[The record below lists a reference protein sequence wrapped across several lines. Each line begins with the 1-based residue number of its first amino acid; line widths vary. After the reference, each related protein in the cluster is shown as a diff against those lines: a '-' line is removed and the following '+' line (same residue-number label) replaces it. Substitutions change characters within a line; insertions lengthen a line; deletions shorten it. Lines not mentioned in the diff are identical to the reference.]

1 MATRRTR
8 AAQAPAAKLSA
19 PRLPAVHARTRL
31 FGVLD
36 RAFKAPAV
44 WIEGP
49 PGAGK
54 TTLAASWLKARKR
67 PCVWYQVDPGDA
79 DAATFFHY
87 LGLGAKHAAPRYKR
101 PLPHLTPEF
110 LPGLETFARRY
121 FEELF
126 RRLPSGSVLVLD
138 NAQDAG
144 ADGAFNDVLRVAIE
158 TLPAHVRM
166 LCLSRA
172 SPPPSLARLIA
183 NAQIAVLA
191 PSVTRLT
198 LEEAR
203 GVAAVRGVKDGAR
216 IAAIHDRTRGW
227 TAGLVLMLERAGADA
242 GREAS
247 DPQTL
252 FDYFATEIL
261 RRLDP
266 GTRELLLKSA
276 LLPKM
281 RAADVES
288 LTGRAEAGSVIA
300 DLQRRNYFTYRLSP
314 KEPVYEYHPL
324 FREFLLAH
332 LDEAL
337 ARRDLDRLRSEAA
350 RLLDASG
357 QIEAAADLWRTAG
370 DWPALANHART
381 HAGILIKEGRARVVE
396 AWLGALPEE
405 LTDADPWLRYWQGVC
420 RMGIDPEAAVAIFSV
435 THERFRAR
443 GDVVG
448 VFLAWAAAVDAIWLR
463 QRDATVFD
471 GWIGR
476 LEQDLARF
484 GAFPDTDVEASVVS
498 VLIWILL
505 WRRPWHAD
513 MARWTARAAPL
524 LERKLDPLIKARL
537 ACALVLYFRL
547 TGDGASARAAAGAAH
562 ASLAAQDAN
571 TLAALLA
578 EMVRVYDLLFSG
590 RPADA
595 TEHARALLRKSLTT
609 GLHVLDNM
617 FDGLATYGALTEE
630 NTTMADEF
638 LGGME
643 RALSGRPET
652 LDTAHWYCLRAWRLR
667 IAGDL
672 AAAVRHARRAV
683 EITTEAGA
691 SQPELLS
698 RQSLAHALLD
708 SGDHAAAKAEN
719 DEALKQA
726 QAAGF
731 FMHVF
736 ESTMFDARLALTRG
750 DEPAGAARLRDAFE
764 LAGRSDITGY
774 RPFWRREA
782 WARLHAAALE
792 HGVLPDVV
800 RRRIR
805 EEQLAGY
812 GPDSYL
818 ESWPW
823 PVRIRVLGRFSVERE
838 EKPLAVER
846 GAKPLELLRGLVALG
861 GRSVP
866 EAELAEMLWSGSD
879 GDRAHQSLKVTVHRL
894 RRMLG
899 EDRIVWSGGVL
910 SLDTRSVWVDA
921 WALERALGALDSALT
936 ERQGKRIAAL
946 ALAALALYRGA
957 YLRADASAWAL
968 GARERLR
975 AKFLRV
981 VGAAAETL
989 IADGGTAE
997 ALRCYEK
1004 ALEVDPAAERFYQ
1017 GLMRCHLELGERA
1030 DGLAVYNRCRDALAR
1045 ELALAPS
1052 PKTEAL
1058 RASLLSG

>member
-1 MATRRTR
+1 MKGARIL
-8 AAQAPAAKLSA
+8 AAKLSA
-19 PRLPAVHARTRL
+19 PKLPTVHARTRL
-31 FGVLD
+31 YAILD

-44 WIEGP
+44 WMEGP

-54 TTLAASWLKARKR
+54 TTLAASWLASRKR
-67 PCVWYQVDPGDA
+67 PCIWYQMDAGDA
-79 DAATFFHY
+79 DLATVFHY
-87 LGLGAKHAAPRYKR
+87 LGLAAKHAAPGHKR

-126 RRLPSGSVLVLD
+126 GRLRPNSVLVLD
-138 NAQDAG
+138 NVQDAG
-144 ADGAFNDVLRVAIE
+144 AGHPLHEVLRVAVE

-183 NAQIAVLA
+183 NAQIAVLEPA
-191 PSVTRLT
+191 VIRLT

-203 GVAAVRGVKDGAR
+203 GVAAVRGIKDRAR

-261 RRLDP
+261 RTLDE

-281 RAADVES
+281 RAADVEY

-314 KEPVYEYHPL
+314 KDPVYEYHPL
-324 FREFLLAH
+324 FREFLLARLH
-332 LDEAL
+332 EAL
-337 ARRDLDRLRSEAA
+337 APAQLDLLRSMAA

-357 QIEAAADLWRTAG
+357 QIEAAADLWRAAG
-370 DWPALANHART
+370 DWDALANHVRT
-381 HAGILIKEGRARVVE
+381 HAGNLVKEGRARVVE
-396 AWLGALPEE
+396 AWLGALPGN

-420 RMGIDPEAAVAIFSV
+420 RMGIDPEAAAAIFSAA
-435 THERFRAR
+435 HEQFLKGRDAA
-443 GDVVG
+443 G

-463 QRDATVFD
+463 QMDATVFD
-471 GWIGR
+471 NWIER

-505 WRRPWHAD
+505 WRRPWHTD
-513 MARWTARAAPL
+513 MSRWTARAAPL

-562 ASLAAQDAN
+562 ASLAAGDAN

-595 TEHARALLRKSLTT
+595 TEHARGLLRKSLTT

-617 FDGLATYGALTEE
+617 FNGLATYGALTEE
-630 NTTMADEF
+630 NTAMGDEF

-683 EITTEAGA
+683 EITTDAGA

-708 SGDHAAAKAEN
+708 GGEYAAAKAEN

-736 ESTMFDARLALTRG
+736 ESTMFDARLALARG
-750 DEPAGAARLRDAFE
+750 DDLAGVARLRDAFA
-764 LAGRSDITGY
+764 LAARSDITGY

-812 GPDSYL
+812 GPDSYP

-838 EKPLAVER
+838 EKPLPVER
-846 GAKPLELLRGLVALG
+846 GAKPLELLKALVALG
-861 GRSVP
+861 GRSVA
-866 EAELAEMLWSGSD
+866 EAELAEMLWPNAD
-879 GDRAHQSLKVTVHRL
+879 GDRAHRSLKVTVHRL
-894 RRMLG
+894 RRLLG
-899 EDRIVWSGGVL
+899 EDRVVWSGGVL

-921 WALERALGALDSALT
+921 WALERALGALESGPG
-936 ERQGKRIAAL
+936 RQNNRIG
-946 ALAALALYRGA
+946 ALAATALGLYRGP
-957 YLRADASAWAL
+957 YLRGESSTWAL

-981 VGAAAETL
+981 VASAAEAL
-989 IADGGTAE
+989 SAAGETAE
-997 ALRCYEK
+997 AARCYEK
-1004 ALEVDPAAERFYQ
+1004 SLEVDPAAERFYQ
-1017 GLMRCHLELGERA
+1017 GLMRCHLDLGQRA
-1030 DGLAVYNRCRDALAR
+1030 DGLAVYGRCRDALAR

-1058 RASLLSG
+1058 RASLLRG